1 MIDPATFM
9 GGWHKDDFLN
19 KQMELMVNDA
29 KGKRE
34 AIESDRKRRGLHAN
48 TNANSAN
55 AKAPQA
61 SASEP
66 SLRWTTTTAESLAEG
81 VGGDRDPAHPQPTRS
96 QLIGEYKARK
106 QHNNSTSIDN
116 SGFDPKGEATS
127 KDWCSDMHFGQR
139 DLSPEKL
146 KSLVPSAAERAKT
159 KERKLNFK
167 FRAQFDFGNAAQSY
181 EQTSTLKQPTAA
193 ETNAVRALKNDS
205 LSALVKES
213 KIEFLFNEPNHMPT
227 KQERFHSTSRANAA
241 PSLNPTQI
249 LAERAHARQMKSDLT
264 TSTYSMAYE
273 GQTAPSKTWRT
284 SSTDAT
290 LVPSA
295 AQAREARGVMEDSLK
310 ADLRS
315 HHFEFGD
322 PKKPVEGRFETNTQ
336 RAYRIIEGERRDP
349 IADKRHAIELKK
361 NLVKTTYKLGWQD
374 EYR

>member
-159 KERKLNFK
+159 KERKLNFVRGSA
-167 FRAQFDFGNAAQSY
+167 FCFCFLVGVARSDARPQICAW
-181 EQTSTLKQPTAA
+181 L
-193 ETNAVRALKNDS
+193 RALFFVVGGAKV
-205 LSALVKES
+205 A
-213 KIEFLFNEPNHMPT
+213 
-227 KQERFHSTSRANAA
+227 
-241 PSLNPTQI
+241 
-249 LAERAHARQMKSDLT
+249 
-264 TSTYSMAYE
+264 
-273 GQTAPSKTWRT
+273 
-284 SSTDAT
+284 
-290 LVPSA
+290 
-295 AQAREARGVMEDSLK
+295 
-310 ADLRS
+310 
-315 HHFEFGD
+315 
-322 PKKPVEGRFETNTQ
+322 
-336 RAYRIIEGERRDP
+336 
-349 IADKRHAIELKK
+349 
-361 NLVKTTYKLGWQD
+361 
-374 EYR
+374 

>member
-159 KERKLNFK
+159 KERKLNF
-167 FRAQFDFGNAAQSY
+167 
-181 EQTSTLKQPTAA
+181 
-193 ETNAVRALKNDS
+193 VRG
-205 LSALVKES
+205 SAL
-213 KIEFLFNEPNHMPT
+213 FLLF
-227 KQERFHSTSRANAA
+227 
-241 PSLNPTQI
+241 
-249 LAERAHARQMKSDLT
+249 
-264 TSTYSMAYE
+264 
-273 GQTAPSKTWRT
+273 
-284 SSTDAT
+284 
-290 LVPSA
+290 
-295 AQAREARGVMEDSLK
+295 
-310 ADLRS
+310 
-315 HHFEFGD
+315 FGRCGA
-322 PKKPVEGRFETNTQ
+322 K
-336 RAYRIIEGERRDP
+336 
-349 IADKRHAIELKK
+349 
-361 NLVKTTYKLGWQD
+361 
-374 EYR
+374 